1 VVRSLALVKI
11 KGKEMLINSKLAIV
25 IELYQ

>member
-1 VVRSLALVKI
+1 MVRSLALVKI